1 MDRETFTAT
10 LNSLQKRVPFKPFTI
25 SLVNGELFKVD
36 FPAAYIHR
44 NGTGVYLSPGG
55 APVIF
60 DYDGVARITADLL
73 HREEAA

>member
-1 MDRETFTAT
+1 MDRDTFTAT
-10 LNSLQKRVPFKPFTI
+10 LETFQKRVPFKPFTI
-25 SLVNGELFKVD
+25 ALVNGERFEVD
-36 FPAAYIHR
+36 FPGAYIHR

-60 DYDGVARITADLL
+60 DYDGVARITGDLM